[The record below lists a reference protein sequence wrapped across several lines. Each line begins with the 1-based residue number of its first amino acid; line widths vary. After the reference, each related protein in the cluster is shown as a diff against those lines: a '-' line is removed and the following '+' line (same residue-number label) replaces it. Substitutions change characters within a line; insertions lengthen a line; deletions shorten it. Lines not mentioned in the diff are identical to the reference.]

1 MVKFLKVI
9 VLVPVAV
16 VILAFAIA
24 NRQDATV
31 SFDPFAS
38 VNDPVATVTLPLF
51 LVLFL
56 TLVVGVIVGGVATWF
71 TQGVNRHRARAARED
86 AERWRDEARRAKQT
100 VVIPE
105 GPAGRP
111 APGRPFTGPLL
122 AGSALPGRALA
133 PSELAAKD
141 YA

>member
-1 MVKFLKVI
+1 MVKFLKLI
-9 VLVPVAV
+9 ILVPVAI

-24 NRQDATV
+24 NRQSATV

-56 TLVVGVIVGGVATWF
+56 TLLVGVIVGGVATWF
-71 TQGVNRHRARAARED
+71 TQGVNRQRARAARGE
-86 AERWRDEARRAKQT
+86 AERWRDEAQRATQT

-111 APGRPFTGPLL
+111 APERPFAGPLL
-122 AGSALPGRALA
+122 SGAALPGRAL
-133 PSELAAKD
+133 KD

>member
-1 MVKFLKVI
+1 MVKFLKFI
-9 VLVPVAV
+9 ILVPVALL
-16 VILAFAIA
+16 ILAFALA
-24 NRQDATV
+24 NRQSATV

-38 VNDPVATVTLPLF
+38 VNDPVASMTLPLF

-56 TLVVGVIVGGVATWF
+56 TLLVGVIVGGVATWF
-71 TQGVNRHRARAARED
+71 TQGVNRQRARASREE

-105 GPAGRP
+105 GPAGRS
-111 APGRPFTGPLL
+111 APDRPFAGPLL
-122 AGSALPGRALA
+122 PGAALPSRALA
-133 PSELAAKD
+133 PRD

>member
-1 MVKFLKVI
+1 MAKVLKFI
-9 VLVPVAV
+9 ILVPVAV
-16 VILAFAIA
+16 VILAFALA
-24 NRQDATV
+24 NRQGASV

-38 VNDPVATVTLPLF
+38 VNDTSATVTLPLF

-71 TQGVNRHRARAARED
+71 TQGVNRHRARVAREEAD
-86 AERWRDEARRAKQT
+86 RWRDEARRAKQT

-105 GPAGRP
+105 GAAERP
-111 APGRPFTGPLL
+111 APERPFTGPVL
-122 AGSALPGRALA
+122 AGTALPALA
-133 PSELAAKD
+133 RKD